1 MAEVKVKARGL
12 TKRYGSHVAVDGL
25 SLEVRAGE
33 IVGLL
38 GPNGAGKTTAIEI
51 MEGLRKPDSG
61 SCQIC
66 GFDVLAQTREV
77 RQRIGLS
84 LQSANVPAYVTVQEL
99 ISLYASLYPNPVPRD
114 QLLDQFQLREKAK
127 SVCTALS
134 GGQKQRLALALALVG
149 RPEVVFLDEPTT
161 GLDPQARHNLWDTI
175 LTLKE
180 GGQAVLISTHYMD
193 EAQRLCDRVV
203 IMDRGKIIA
212 QGCPLELIREYCPQ
226 STIVFGLSGAS
237 AHLSALSQLSAVS
250 AVESDGPDQA
260 VISTTD
266 VAQTLT
272 ELAHYAREHD
282 LGLDNLH
289 IRSATLEDVFITLTG
304 RRLRA

>member
-1 MAEVKVKARGL
+1 MAEVKVRARGL

-66 GFDVLAQTREV
+66 GFDVLGQAREV
-77 RQRIGLS
+77 RRRIGLS
-84 LQSANVPAYVTVQEL
+84 LQSANMPAYVTVKEL
-99 ISLYASLYPNPVPRD
+99 IRLYASLYPNPVPVDR
-114 QLLDQFQLREKAK
+114 LLDQFELREKAR
-127 SVCTALS
+127 SICTALS

-193 EAQRLCDRVV
+193 EAQRLCDRVL
-203 IMDRGKIIA
+203 IMDRGRIIA
-212 QGCPLELIREYCPQ
+212 QGSPLALIREHCPQ
-226 STIVFGLSGAS
+226 SSVVLGLSGAS
-237 AHLSALSQLSAVS
+237 SHLSTLSRLPSVT

-260 VISTTD
+260 VVSTTD
-266 VAQTLT
+266 IAQTLT
-272 ELAHYAREHD
+272 ELAHYARERQIRLDD
-282 LGLDNLH
+282 LH
-289 IRSATLEDVFITLTG
+289 VRSATLEDVFITLTG

>member
-1 MAEVKVKARGL
+1 MAEVKVMARGL

-66 GFDVLAQTREV
+66 GFDVLEQTREV
-77 RQRIGLS
+77 RRRIGLS
-84 LQSANVPAYVTVQEL
+84 LQSANMPAYVTVQEL
-99 ISLYASLYPNPVPRD
+99 ISLYASLYPNPVPMDR
-114 QLLDQFQLREKAK
+114 LLDQFQLREKAR
-127 SVCTALS
+127 SICTALS

-175 LTLKE
+175 VTLKE

-212 QGCPLELIREYCPQ
+212 QGSPLELIREHCPQ
-226 STIVFGLSGAS
+226 STIVFGLSGARS
-237 AHLSALSQLSAVS
+237 HLSALSRLPSVTG
-250 AVESDGPDQA
+250 VESDGPDQA

-272 ELAHYAREHD
+272 ELAHYAREHR
-282 LGLDNLH
+282 LSLDNLH
-289 IRSATLEDVFITLTG
+289 IGSASLEDVFITLTG
-304 RRLRA
+304 RRLRV